1 MLLVYKGHIPSFIY
15 EFNGK
20 RYMFDNKGGV
30 VDMPPEAVRHLY
42 SSRTPNAMDIIPIE
56 AGDVSKLKEENIL
69 LKQEAKELSEIVA
82 DLEKRIKKD
91 GRKK

>member
-1 MLLVYKGHIPSFIY
+1 MLLKYTGHIPSFLY

-20 RYMFDNKGGV
+20 RYMFTNRGDV

-56 AGDVSKLKEENIL
+56 SAEVTKIEQENLSLKREVEELN
-69 LKQEAKELSEIVA
+69 KIVA

>member
-1 MLLVYKGHIPSFIY
+1 MLLVYKGHIPSFLY

-20 RYMFDNKGGV
+20 RYLFDNKGGV

-42 SSRTPNAMDIIPIE
+42 SSRTPNAMEIIPVESAEVTKIE
-56 AGDVSKLKEENIL
+56 QENLL
-69 LKQEAKELSEIVA
+69 LKTEVEELNNIIA

>member
-20 RYMFDNKGGV
+20 RYMFDNRGGI

-56 AGDVSKLKEENIL
+56 SEDVTKITQENIL
-69 LKQEAKELSEIVA
+69 LKKEVEELNNIIS

>member
-1 MLLVYKGHIPSFIY
+1 MLLVYKGHIPSFLY

-20 RYMFDNKGGV
+20 RYMFDNRGGI

-56 AGDVSKLKEENIL
+56 SAEVTKIEQENIL
-69 LKQEAKELSEIVA
+69 LKKEVEELNNIIA